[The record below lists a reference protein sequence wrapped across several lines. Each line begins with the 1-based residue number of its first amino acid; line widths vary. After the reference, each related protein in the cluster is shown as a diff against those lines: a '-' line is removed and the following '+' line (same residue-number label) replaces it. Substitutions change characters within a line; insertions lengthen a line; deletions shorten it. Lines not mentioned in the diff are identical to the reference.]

1 MANKKNTDENK
12 IKNKKTNKTKNVNN
26 NSKKNAVNYEKENVV
41 EKESTIDK
49 KSFKKDSR
57 KLKKEL
63 RRERRLMSS
72 KELIDPDVKNRIIL
86 VCIIAVIFCAFYFLT
101 VFITKDNSKNNS
113 KKSSDT
119 KKISATISYDEII
132 LGRSFSMGDGEYL
145 VLYYDES
152 NKDINNE
159 MSSLA
164 NTYKNSSDHLTIY
177 IVNMNSP
184 FNSKY
189 SSTSS
194 NTNPSNASEMKIN
207 GPTLI
212 KFGNNKVEEYIEGS
226 EDISNYL
233 S

>member
-1 MANKKNTDENK
+1 
-12 IKNKKTNKTKNVNN
+12 
-26 NSKKNAVNYEKENVV
+26 
-41 EKESTIDK
+41 
-49 KSFKKDSR
+49 
-57 KLKKEL
+57 
-63 RRERRLMSS
+63 
-72 KELIDPDVKNRIIL
+72 
-86 VCIIAVIFCAFYFLT
+86 
-101 VFITKDNSKNNS
+101 
-113 KKSSDT
+113 
-119 KKISATISYDEII
+119 
-132 LGRSFSMGDGEYL
+132 MGDGEYL

-159 MSSLA
+159 MSSLV

-177 IVNMNSP
+177 TVNMNSP